1 MPAPASPVA
10 ARGIYAD
17 TGFANVTN
25 SGSITGTATAGIA
38 AATNATVTNN
48 AGASITGGNYGITA
62 GAGGSSVFNAGSITG
77 GIAAIQFAGVGNTL
91 TLAQGSVITGNVLGT
106 GSDTF
111 QLGGAGSATFDV
123 SQIDAAAQYRGFGT
137 FNKIGSS
144 AWTLTGTG
152 NQSWAVSGG
161 TLIGTTTSAS
171 GNIALSNNSVFG
183 FDQNVAGSYSGTIS
197 GDGSLTKAGTG
208 KVTLATA
215 QAYTG
220 GTTIS
225 AGTLQIGNGGT
236 SGSVLG
242 NITNNAALIF
252 NRSDGVTF
260 GGVISGS
267 GTLEKLGAG
276 TLTLSA
282 INTYTGATTVTGGTL
297 EISGSI
303 ASGTVTNNATLAY
316 IGTATAGSAG
326 ITNDRLPEFQQ
337 HQHGGQRHHHE
348 QRHS

>member
-1 MPAPASPVA
+1 MCPPPARYVPARRHR
-10 ARGIYAD
+10 RGEFD
-17 TGFANVTN
+17 T
-25 SGSITGTATAGIA
+25 
-38 AATNATVTNN
+38 
-48 AGASITGGNYGITA
+48 
-62 GAGGSSVFNAGSITG
+62 
-77 GIAAIQFAGVGNTL
+77 
-91 TLAQGSVITGNVLGT
+91 
-106 GSDTF
+106 
-111 QLGGAGSATFDV
+111 
-123 SQIDAAAQYRGFGT
+123 SQIGPAAQYRGFAV
-137 FNKIGSS
+137 FNKIDSS
-144 AWTLTGTG
+144 TWTLTGTS

-252 NRSDGVTF
+252 NRSDAVTF
-260 GGVISGS
+260 GNVISGS

-276 TLTLSA
+276 TLTLSG
-282 INTYTGATTVTGGTL
+282 INTYTGATTVNRRHARDFRKHCVGYGHQQRHSC
-297 EISGSI
+297 IHRHGD
-303 ASGTVTNNATLAY
+303 GRQRRHHQR
-316 IGTATAGSAG
+316 
-326 ITNDRLPEFQQ
+326 RLPEFQQ
-337 HQHGGQRHHHE
+337 HQHGRQRHHHQ
-348 QRHS
+348 QRHT